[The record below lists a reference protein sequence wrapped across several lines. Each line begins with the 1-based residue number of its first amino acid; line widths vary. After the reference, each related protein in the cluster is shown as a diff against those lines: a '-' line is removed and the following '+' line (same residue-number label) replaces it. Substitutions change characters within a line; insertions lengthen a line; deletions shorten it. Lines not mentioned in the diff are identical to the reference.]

1 MDEQD
6 LLALRFPSRVP
17 VRFEVLETNGKHVPG
32 GPWQAQGVDVSR
44 TGVRIESGTLPAPL
58 LKRLGD
64 YEAELRME
72 VSFDVAGLDLP
83 VVGVCRWLKN
93 FGEGRYILGVEYLD
107 LDKSR
112 GGAIAQHFE
121 KQYIRPKVRQV
132 WLGIGGI
139 FAVFAIALMLGAWER
154 QRAAMA
160 AAEEELQAAIESKES
175 LAILISELENRL
187 SPANASPE
195 LAKEIIGLRKELETV
210 RKDVGKK
217 SVRLAQF
224 SSLNGVTGSPA
235 TMRLERGDDFFSAGN
250 MAAALI
256 EYERATEID
265 PRLAEPYL
273 KMGIVHEFQE
283 RPLKAMEAYGRYLD
297 LRKDAPDW
305 YEVSA
310 RVGQLYATAA
320 AAQVP
325 AIATTA
331 PSATP
336 AKAAASATPSSTPA
350 AAKTAAPTATPAATE
365 AAPPT

>member
-17 VRFEVLETNGKHVPG
+17 VRFEVLEQNGKHVPG

-44 TGVRIESGTLPAPL
+44 TGVRIESGALPAPL

-72 VSFDVAGLDLP
+72 VSFDVSGLDLP

-93 FGEGRYILGVEYLD
+93 FGDGRYILGVEYLD

-112 GGAIAQHFE
+112 GGAIANHFE
-121 KQYIRPKVRQV
+121 KQYIRPKVRQM
-132 WLGIGGI
+132 WLGIGGL
-139 FAVFAIALMLGAWER
+139 FAVFAVALIIGAWQR
-154 QRAAMA
+154 QSAAMA

-175 LAILISELENRL
+175 LTILISELENRL
-187 SPANASPE
+187 SPTTASPE
-195 LAKEIIGLRKELETV
+195 LAKEIIGLRKELQTV
-210 RKDVGKK
+210 REDVGKK
-217 SVRLAQF
+217 SVRLARF
-224 SSLNGVTGSPA
+224 SSLNGGEGSPA
-235 TMRLERGDDFFSAGN
+235 TMRLQRGDEFFSAGN

-256 EYERATEID
+256 EYERASEID

-283 RPLKAMEAYGRYLD
+283 RPLKAMNAYGRYLD
-297 LRKDAPDW
+297 LRQDAADW

-310 RVGQLYATAA
+310 RVGYLYSQVSSQVGVAT
-320 AAQVP
+320 P
-325 AIATTA
+325 TPST
-331 PSATP
+331 SATS
-336 AKAAASATPSSTPA
+336 AKAAASATP
-350 AAKTAAPTATPAATE
+350 AKTAPVPSATPAATE
-365 AAPPT
+365 AAPSSP

>member
-1 MDEQD
+1 MDDQD

-32 GPWQAQGVDVSR
+32 GPWIAQGVDVSR
-44 TGVRIESGTLPAPL
+44 TGVRIDAGTLPPAL

-72 VSFDVAGLDLP
+72 VSFEVSGLDLP

-107 LDKSR
+107 LDQSR
-112 GGAIAQHFE
+112 GAAIAKHFE

-139 FAVFAIALMLGAWER
+139 FAVFAIALMLGAYER

-175 LAILISELENRL
+175 LSILISELENRL

-210 RKDVGKK
+210 RKDVGQK
-217 SVRLAQF
+217 SVRLARF
-224 SSLNGVTGSPA
+224 SRLNGAEGSPA
-235 TMRLERGDDFFSAGN
+235 TMRLERGDRFFSDGN

-273 KMGIVHEFQE
+273 KVGIVHEFQE
-283 RPLKAMEAYGRYLD
+283 RPLRALESYGRYLD
-297 LRKDAPDW
+297 LRQDAADW

-310 RVGQLYATAA
+310 RVGHLYAQVSSAPAA
-320 AAQVP
+320 GAG
-325 AIATTA
+325 
-331 PSATP
+331 ATP
-336 AKAAASATPSSTPA
+336 TRSATPA
-350 AAKTAAPTATPAATE
+350 AAKSATPAATATPASTATPAAAAT
-365 AAPPT
+365 ATTAPPS